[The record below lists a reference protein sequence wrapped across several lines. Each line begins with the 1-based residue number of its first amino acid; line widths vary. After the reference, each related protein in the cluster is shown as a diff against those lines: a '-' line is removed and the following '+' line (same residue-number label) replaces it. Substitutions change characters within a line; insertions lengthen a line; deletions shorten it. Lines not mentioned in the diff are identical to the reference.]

1 MTKQI
6 YDFSEGN
13 MKMRDL
19 LGGKGANLSEMT
31 NMGLPVPH
39 GFTVTTEAC
48 HEYQQ
53 THQLSKHLLNDIDQ
67 AIQTLS
73 RQTNKEF
80 NGTSHPLLISVR
92 SGAAISM
99 PGMMDTILN
108 IGLNDQTVVTIAEL
122 THNERFAYDS
132 YRRLLAMFGNVVY
145 GISEASFDQV
155 LTDTKNAHHYESDLD
170 LTVAD
175 LKQIVSHFKNI
186 YEISDKG
193 VFPQDPKEQLL
204 AAINAVFDSWN
215 NHRAQIYR
223 RENHIS
229 EELGTAVNIQEM
241 VFGNY
246 GENSGT
252 GVAFTRNPST
262 GEAGLF
268 GEYLL
273 NAQGEDVV
281 AGIRTPQPV
290 ATLKASMPDT
300 YEQLLDIA
308 NKLETHY
315 REMQDLEFT
324 IEDGRLYLLQT
335 RSGKRTPSAAVKIAV
350 DLVGEGLIDQKTAL
364 LRLEPESISKMLHP
378 EFDLHDL
385 KQHDLL
391 TTGLPASPGAA
402 SGQVYFTAEDAKR
415 ASDAGQKV
423 VLMRSDTSPEDIEG
437 MIVSQAIVTSRGGM
451 TSHAAV
457 VARGMAATGVVG
469 AHELEVDYERKI
481 AKIKGQIIHE
491 GDWVSVD
498 GTSGNLYSGMVK
510 TRDATIKGEL
520 SAFLNWAKQ
529 NSKMGV
535 YTNADTPKDFQKA
548 LDFDADG
555 IGLTRTEHMFFK
567 PERLLQMRRLILAED
582 LQGRKDPLAKLL
594 QMQQGDFYELY
605 KLAGDKEVTIRLLDP
620 PLHEFLPHDEKE
632 IQAVSKQ
639 TGISPEHLRD
649 RINSLKES
657 NPMLGHRGD
666 RLAVTFPDIYEMQVQ
681 AIMNAVIRLAGEG
694 ITIQPHIMIPLT
706 DSQAEMAW
714 VRDLVTKQIKQ
725 SSNEKSIKVQYTV
738 GTMMEMPRACMT
750 ADAIAES
757 SDFFSF
763 GTNDLT
769 QLTFGYS
776 RDDVGS
782 FMPKYIEYGI
792 LPADPFQ
799 TIDVEGVGELMKIA
813 IKKGRKTKNDLPIG
827 VCGEVGG
834 DPKSIEFFEEIGIT
848 YVSCSPYRVPVAR
861 LAAAQAHIRHLA
873 RQKAVKQPVQPELVS
888 FFVD

>member
-53 THQLSKHLLNDIDQ
+53 THQLSKHLLDDIDQ

-175 LKQIVSHFKNI
+175 LKQIVSRFKNI
-186 YEISDKG
+186 YKISDQG

-378 EFDLHDL
+378 EFDLDDL

-481 AKIKGQIIHE
+481 AKVKGQIIHE

-520 SAFLNWAKQ
+520 SVFLNWAKQ

-582 LQGRKDPLAKLL
+582 LQGRKDPLAQLL

-725 SSNEKSIKVQYTV
+725 SSNEKSIKVQCTV

-813 IKKGRKTKNDLPIG
+813 IKKGRKTKNSLPIG

-873 RQKAVKQPVQPELVS
+873 RQKDVKQPVQPELVS